1 MDWLIVGARVV
12 CPSVESTLFIV
23 LSHLQLVSQS
33 VINQS
38 TIMKAIYAKSVQQHH
53 ITYFFLRSQFYK
65 LLLFWRKK
73 CLYTVQSS
81 SFCPSAISVSV
92 QSEVTSIQ
100 GLSLRIDS

>member
-38 TIMKAIYAKSVQQHH
+38 TIMKAIYAKSVQRHR

-73 CLYTVQSS
+73 YLYTVQSS
-81 SFCPSAISVSV
+81 RFCPSGISVSV

-100 GLSLRIDS
+100 ELSLRIDS